1 MRYLGIAKNQQG
13 HVIMPDNF
21 VANHHEETYEAV
33 EIDDLIVLLRSE
45 LNRDRLAEIEHLA
58 EQSIEDHRT
67 TLEGLAR

>member
-1 MRYLGIAKNQQG
+1 MRYLGIAKHENG
-13 HVIMPDNF
+13 HVIMPDSF
-21 VANHHEETYEAV
+21 VTNHHEKTYEAV

-45 LNRDRLAEIEHLA
+45 LKRERLAYIEHLA